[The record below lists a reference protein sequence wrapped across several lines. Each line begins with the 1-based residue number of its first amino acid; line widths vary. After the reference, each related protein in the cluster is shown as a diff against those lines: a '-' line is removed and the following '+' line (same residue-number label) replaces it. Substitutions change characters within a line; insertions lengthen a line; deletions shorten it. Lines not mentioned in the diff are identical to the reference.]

1 MDYKCTSIIPQVMSF
16 HVSESN
22 PQRYEIQFINY
33 AKVIEKRHVNTIEDA
48 LELKH
53 MWMNDIPLPIIEG
66 NENAS

>member
-1 MDYKCTSIIPQVMSF
+1 MDHKCTTIIPQVMLI

-22 PQRYEIQFINY
+22 PQRHEIHFINY
-33 AKVIEKRHVNTIEDA
+33 AKVIEKRHVNTIEEA